1 MPTITI
7 HSSGDVSEEEAL
19 AALSEM
25 GFYGL
30 GSADDAT
37 GEIEDLHWHDFGV
50 VAYVL
55 SGEASAEL
63 ADGTIITAGPGTVV
77 RLPAGTVHKD
87 VPGDPYRRVI
97 GFSIPPFEMTQPIN
111 RPVDQLPVT

>member
-1 MPTITI
+1 
-7 HSSGDVSEEEAL
+7 
-19 AALSEM
+19 M

-37 GEIEDLHWHDFGV
+37 GEIEDLHWHDFDV

-63 ADGTIITAGPGTVV
+63 ADGTIITVGPGTVV

-87 VPGDPYRRVI
+87 VPGDPYRRVL
-97 GFSIPPFEMTQPIN
+97 GFSIPPFEMTQPLN
-111 RPVDQLPVT
+111 RPVDQLPVA